1 MEGGAGPGMNR
12 AGGAGGGSLEGWAG
26 GTAVAGGVG
35 LNCMVGAGGG
45 SLQGGAGET
54 ALAAEAGGAGLV
66 YGTRGP
72 ALAADPADRSTLL
85 LACERYM
92 EISMSEL
99 GALGPALRLRRV
111 AKA

>member
-35 LNCMVGAGGG
+35 LNCMV
-45 SLQGGAGET
+45 GAGET